1 MNLLQALLAGTS
13 AQGIP
18 RPIQSIDPNT
28 GEPVSGPILNGEM
41 PRPAPEIAMPQF
53 QGNFQQMTQGAPPVA
68 SPSPEILQ
76 AIGGSPATPA
86 VEMPAQ
92 QSSQRPRRSLL
103 DTLGQISDV
112 LARVGGAE
120 PLYQPTLDAR
130 EDRQRAIDLEEL
142 RRQQLEQQMQLG
154 GQQIRAGEEGFADNA
169 RNRLAMALGALAGDP
184 DAAKKWPQI
193 AAQAGIDEN
202 QADWAGQLI
211 RQGYA
216 PEQIA
221 ASLGWSP
228 NVGKGQGS
236 LAKEVQLYQ
245 MLMQE
250 GGPEMAN
257 AYLQSLVNPSSMTP
271 KQQADVQA
279 SLARLRL
286 DREKFDYQRERD
298 ANPPESVSERR
309 DREKLIQ
316 SLPKVEAAYRSF
328 TKDIDKQIRELKQLR
343 EHPGLGGITGGIL
356 GRLPSVSGAST
367 GAQAILNTINARAGF
382 NTLQEMR
389 NNSPTGG
396 ALGSVSE
403 AEGKRLIDAAASL
416 DQTQSKADFQ
426 KSIDKYI
433 SDLEFSKNNIAQT
446 FKDTYANIQ
455 RTSSPRPT
463 SPRTGSG
470 QRTGSSN
477 RPSAPT
483 PAAPPPPSGPVTS
496 KMIEAALRRKGLM

>member
-41 PRPAPEIAMPQF
+41 PRPAPEMAMPQF

-154 GQQIRAGEEGFADNA
+154 GQQIRAGEEGFADTA
-169 RNRLAMALGALAGDP
+169 RNRLATALGALAGDP
-184 DAAKKWPQI
+184 DAARKWPQI

-211 RQGYA
+211 RQGFA

-236 LAKEVQLYQ
+236 LSAIESEFNLIAQN
-245 MLMQE
+245 E
-250 GGPEMAN
+250 GIEEAI
-257 AYLQSLVNPSSMTP
+257 
-271 KQQADVQA
+271 
-279 SLARLRL
+279 RWH
-286 DREKFDYQRERD
+286 REKRRRD
-298 ANPPESVSERR
+298 PKIPPIKTVTDGTGQVYVLNEQGDPVRTIGEPKPSESVSERR

-328 TKDIDKQIRELKQLR
+328 TNDIDKQIRDLEELR
-343 EHPGLGGITGGIL
+343 EHPGLAGITGGIE
-356 GRLPSVSGAST
+356 GRLPSVFPKAT
-367 GAQAILNTINARAGF
+367 GAQAILKTINARAGF

-396 ALGSVSE
+396 ALGNVSD

-416 DQTQSKADFQ
+416 DQTQSLADFQ
-426 KSIDKYI
+426 RSIDKYI
-433 SDLEFSKNNIAQT
+433 SDLKFSRNNITQA
-446 FKDTYANIQ
+446 FEDTYANIQ
-455 RTSSPRPT
+455 RASSPRPT

-470 QRTGSSN
+470 N
-477 RPSAPT
+477 RPPAPT